1 MSVASL
7 TSEIDN
13 LYKKLNEETLS
24 KEEKQKILDIIKEKQ
39 RMIEKSS
46 KSEQLI
52 IDIPAKTIKE
62 RKNNP
67 SIRMT
72 ENRYIL

>member
-1 MSVASL
+1 MNTLIIGNFISLIGCTLMVAGGF
-7 TSEIDN
+7 
-13 LYKKLNEETLS
+13 
-24 KEEKQKILDIIKEKQ
+24 IKEKQ